1 MNKTLQDLTLK
12 NSFMFAAVMTDA
24 ENCKAL
30 LERVLEIEIDH
41 VVVDKE
47 KSFVYHPEYKSVRLD
62 VYAKDEEGSHFNV
75 EMQVAKKEIVKRAR
89 YYHSQLDMNLLLAG
103 MDYENLPNCYV
114 IFICDYDPFGLEKY
128 RYTVKSSFL
137 EDESFSHDDG
147 SYTVFLNTKGKN
159 RDEVPKELVAFLEYA
174 GADREQAEMDF
185 HDEYVRRLQETVAK
199 IRQDREMGVR
209 YMLFS
214 ELLQD
219 EFLAGETKGKAEGK
233 AYSTIMVLNVLGD
246 VPEELASKIRQVT
259 DAGKQDELL
268 KLAATSTSVEEF
280 AKKAGL

>member
-1 MNKTLQDLTLK
+1 MIL
-12 NSFMFAAVMTDA
+12 S
-24 ENCKAL
+24 
-30 LERVLEIEIDH
+30 
-41 VVVDKE
+41 
-47 KSFVYHPEYKSVRLD
+47 
-62 VYAKDEEGSHFNV
+62 
-75 EMQVAKKEIVKRAR
+75 
-89 YYHSQLDMNLLLAG
+89 
-103 MDYENLPNCYV
+103 
-114 IFICDYDPFGLEKY
+114 
-128 RYTVKSSFL
+128 
-137 EDESFSHDDG
+137 
-147 SYTVFLNTKGKN
+147 TKGKN

-219 EFLAGETKGKAEGK
+219 EFLAGEAKGK

-268 KLAATSTSVEEF
+268 KLAAVSKTVEEF
-280 AKKAGL
+280 EEKAGL

>member
-1 MNKTLQDLTLK
+1 M
-12 NSFMFAAVMTDA
+12 
-24 ENCKAL
+24 
-30 LERVLEIEIDH
+30 
-41 VVVDKE
+41 
-47 KSFVYHPEYKSVRLD
+47 
-62 VYAKDEEGSHFNV
+62 
-75 EMQVAKKEIVKRAR
+75 
-89 YYHSQLDMNLLLAG
+89 
-103 MDYENLPNCYV
+103 
-114 IFICDYDPFGLEKY
+114 
-128 RYTVKSSFL
+128 
-137 EDESFSHDDG
+137 EDESFSYDDG
-147 SYTVFLNTKGKN
+147 SYTVFLSTKGKN

-199 IRQDREMGVR
+199 IKQDREMGVR

-246 VPEELASKIRQVT
+246 VPDELASKIRQVT

>member
-1 MNKTLQDLTLK
+1 MSKTLQDLTLK
-12 NSFMFAAVMTDA
+12 NSFMFAAVMMEP

-30 LERVLEIEIDH
+30 LERILEMEIDH

-47 KSFVYHPEYKSVRLD
+47 KSIVYHPEYKSVRLD

-89 YYHSQLDMNLLLAG
+89 YYHSQLDMNLLLTG

-114 IFICDYDPFGLEKY
+114 IFICDYDPFGLKKY

-137 EDESFSHDDG
+137 EDNNLPYDDG
-147 SYTVFLNTKGKN
+147 SYTVFLSTKGEN
-159 RDEVPKELVAFLEYA
+159 RDEVPKELVSFLEYA
-174 GADREQAEMDF
+174 GADREQAEKDF
-185 HDEYVRRLQETVAK
+185 HDEYVSRLQQTVAK
-199 IRQDREMGVR
+199 IKRDRDMEVR

-214 ELLQD
+214 ELLKD
-219 EFLAGETKGKAEGK
+219 EFTAGK
-233 AYSTIMVLNVLGD
+233 AYSIIVLLDMLGD
-246 VPEELASKIRQVT
+246 VSEELASKIRQIT
-259 DAGKQDELL
+259 DEEKQDALL

-280 AKKAGL
+280 EEKANL

>member
-30 LERVLEIEIDH
+30 LERVLEIAIDH

-47 KSFVYHPEYKSVRLD
+47 KSFIYHPEYKSVRLD

-75 EMQVAKKEIVKRAR
+75 EMQVAKKEIVRRAR
-89 YYHSQLDMNLLLAG
+89 YYHSQLDMNILLAG

-137 EDESFSHDDG
+137 EDESFSYDDG
-147 SYTVFLNTKGKN
+147 SYTVFLSTKGKN

-174 GADREQAEMDF
+174 GADREHAEMDF

-219 EFLAGETKGKAEGK
+219 EFLAGETKGKA
-233 AYSTIMVLNVLGD
+233 YSTIMVLNVLGD

-259 DAGKQDELL
+259 DAGKQDALL
-268 KLAATSTSVEEF
+268 KLAAVSKTVEEF
-280 AKKAGL
+280 EEKAGL

>member
-30 LERVLEIEIDH
+30 LERVLEIAIDH

-47 KSFVYHPEYKSVRLD
+47 KSFIYHPEYKSVRLD

-75 EMQVAKKEIVKRAR
+75 EMQVAKKEIVRRAR

-128 RYTVKSSFL
+128 RYTVKSSFW
-137 EDESFSHDDG
+137 EEESFAYDDG
-147 SYTVFLNTKGKN
+147 SYTVFLSTKGKN

-174 GADREQAEMDF
+174 GADREHAEMDF

-246 VPEELASKIRQVT
+246 VPDELASKIRQVT

-268 KLAATSTSVEEF
+268 KLAAVSKTVEEF
-280 AKKAGL
+280 EEKAGL

>member
-30 LERVLEIEIDH
+30 LERVLEIAIDH

-75 EMQVAKKEIVKRAR
+75 EMQVAKKEIVRRAR
-89 YYHSQLDMNLLLAG
+89 YYHSQLDMNILLAG

-137 EDESFSHDDG
+137 EDESFSYDDG
-147 SYTVFLNTKGKN
+147 SYTVF
-159 RDEVPKELVAFLEYA
+159 
-174 GADREQAEMDF
+174 
-185 HDEYVRRLQETVAK
+185 
-199 IRQDREMGVR
+199 
-209 YMLFS
+209 
-214 ELLQD
+214 
-219 EFLAGETKGKAEGK
+219 
-233 AYSTIMVLNVLGD
+233 
-246 VPEELASKIRQVT
+246 
-259 DAGKQDELL
+259 
-268 KLAATSTSVEEF
+268 
-280 AKKAGL
+280 

>member
-1 MNKTLQDLTLK
+1 M
-12 NSFMFAAVMTDA
+12 
-24 ENCKAL
+24 
-30 LERVLEIEIDH
+30 
-41 VVVDKE
+41 
-47 KSFVYHPEYKSVRLD
+47 
-62 VYAKDEEGSHFNV
+62 
-75 EMQVAKKEIVKRAR
+75 
-89 YYHSQLDMNLLLAG
+89 
-103 MDYENLPNCYV
+103 
-114 IFICDYDPFGLEKY
+114 
-128 RYTVKSSFL
+128 KSSFL
-137 EDESFSHDDG
+137 EDESFSYDDG
-147 SYTVFLNTKGKN
+147 SYTVFLSTKGKN

-174 GADREQAEMDF
+174 GADREHAEMDF

-219 EFLAGETKGKAEGK
+219 EFLAGETKGKA
-233 AYSTIMVLNVLGD
+233 YSTIMVLNVLGD

-259 DAGKQDELL
+259 DADKQDELL